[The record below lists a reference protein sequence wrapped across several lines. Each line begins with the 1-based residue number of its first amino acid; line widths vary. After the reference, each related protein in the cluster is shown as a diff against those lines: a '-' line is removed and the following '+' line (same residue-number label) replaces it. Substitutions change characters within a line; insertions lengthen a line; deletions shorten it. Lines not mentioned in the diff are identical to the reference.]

1 MKEYKV
7 ISMEEGWLSDRF
19 DNVKLENLLNS
30 YARDGWIVKTVFT
43 DERPGLI
50 NISRKYCVFVLE
62 RERVEG
68 FRTIPVTVP
77 SRENTIE
84 ESKDKIELEIG
95 RKLEH
100 SSSNGIWVCDLCGSE
115 NDMSMETCEV
125 CGKNK
130 E

>member
-1 MKEYKV
+1 M
-7 ISMEEGWLSDRF
+7 LSDRF

-95 RKLEH
+95 RKL
-100 SSSNGIWVCDLCGSE
+100 
-115 NDMSMETCEV
+115 
-125 CGKNK
+125 
-130 E
+130 